1 MDVISAFGQGLAAFP
16 DRACFV
22 MGEQSWSYR
31 ETGSLIQRVA
41 NRLATE
47 DLGEGAQGAVLSPN
61 DAIAFTC
68 VFGILKAGMS
78 WVPLNAKNTADNNRY
93 LCDAFDARIVF
104 YHSSMSE
111 MIKEI
116 RPALPKVEN
125 FICLD
130 RQIAGGPSLESW
142 LGDITDVVAN
152 TKQDPEG
159 MCMILPTG
167 GTTGMPKG
175 AMLSRKSLSV
185 FNRTMLELCPHDEP
199 PVYLAAAPLT
209 HAAGL
214 IAFPIMAKGG
224 TTVITASPDPLNLME
239 LVDKHQ
245 VTDLFLP
252 PTVIYMMLA
261 HPRVR
266 EFDYSSLRYFIYGA
280 APMSVTKLKE
290 ALEVF
295 GPVMTQFFGQSEAP
309 CTCCHLSPAEH
320 LLNGTPAP
328 DSVLSSCGR
337 ATPYVELA
345 VLDENGDP
353 MPDGERGELAVRSD
367 LVMMGYYKNPE
378 ATAEASVRGWHL
390 TGDIAV
396 KDTEGYFHLVDRKKD
411 MIITGGFNVF
421 STEVEQAVLSHEAV
435 QDCAVIGVPDDKWGE
450 AVKAI
455 VQLRAGTAATES
467 DLVKHAKS
475 LLGSVKTPKTIEIW
489 EDLPRS
495 TVGKVLKRDIRNKF
509 WAGRGRG
516 IN

>member
-1 MDVISAFGQGLAAFP
+1 MDVIAAFEQGLAAFP

-22 MGEQSWSYR
+22 MGEQTWSYR
-31 ETGSLIQRVA
+31 ETGSLIHRIA
-41 NRLATE
+41 NRLEA
-47 DLGEGAQGAVLSPN
+47 DGLGKGAQGAVLSPN

-104 YHSSMSE
+104 YHSSMAE
-111 MIKEI
+111 TVKEI
-116 RPALPKVEN
+116 RAALPKVET
-125 FICLD
+125 FVCVD
-130 RQIAGGPSLESW
+130 RQMGGDPSLDIW
-142 LGDITDVVAN
+142 LGDVADVAPL
-152 TKQDPEG
+152 TRQDPEG

-175 AMLSRKSLSV
+175 AMLSRKNLSV

-214 IAFPIMAKGG
+214 IAFPVMAKGG
-224 TTVITASPDPLNLME
+224 TTVITTSPDPLNLME
-239 LVDKHQ
+239 LVEKHN

-266 EFDYSSLRYFIYGA
+266 DFDYSSLRYFIYGA

-290 ALEVF
+290 ALDVF

-320 LLNGTPAP
+320 FHNGAAAP

-337 ATPYVELA
+337 ATPYVELV

-353 MPDGERGELAVRSD
+353 VPNGERGELAVRSD

-378 ATAEASVRGWHL
+378 ATAEANVNGWHL
-390 TGDIAV
+390 TGDIAI
-396 KDTEGYFHLVDRKKD
+396 KDTDGYFHLVDRKKD

-421 STEVEQAVLSHEAV
+421 STEVEQAILSHDAV
-435 QDCAVIGVPDDKWGE
+435 QDCAVIGVPDEKWGE
-450 AVKAI
+450 AVKAV
-455 VQLRAGTAATES
+455 VQLRSGMTTRES
-467 DLVKHAKS
+467 ALIEHAKS
-475 LLGSVKTPKTIEIW
+475 LLGSVKAPKTVEIW

-509 WAGRGRG
+509 WANRARD